1 MDITY
6 IFRTQSHQRS
16 IERVFEPIIERMKA
30 SGHNVSVEFA
40 VKKKSL
46 LATLWTNI
54 WHFRKVSQKQI
65 CHITGDVQYVACLM
79 NPKHTIL
86 TIHDLV
92 PLHNKKV
99 PWYSKWLCYWLWYYF
114 PLRRLKRVTCISEAT
129 RQDLISFFPWAKNK
143 ISVVTNPIS
152 PEFKFV
158 PKDFNQNCPTIL
170 HVGTKTNKN
179 LLRVIEALAGI
190 NCHLR
195 VIGRIPDEEK
205 EALNRFHINF
215 SNEEFV
221 TDNQIVQE
229 YEKCDI
235 VSFPSLFEGFGM
247 PIIEGQTTGRA
258 VLTSDL
264 EPMKTVAGKNACLVD
279 PYSVV
284 SIRHGFLHLINDNK
298 YRKLVALA
306 GIENAKI
313 YTPQS
318 ITNMYKKVY
327 KESCIISLS

>member
-1 MDITY
+1 MKITY
-6 IFRTQSHQRS
+6 IFRTQSNQRS
-16 IERVFEPIIERMKA
+16 IERVFEPIIQTMKA
-30 SGHNVSVEFA
+30 EGHDVNVEFTMQGNG
-40 VKKKSL
+40 L
-46 LATLWTNI
+46 IPTLWKNI
-54 WHFRKVSQKQI
+54 WHFRKISKQRI

-114 PLRRLKRVTCISEAT
+114 PLKRLKRVTCISEAT

-143 ISVVTNPIS
+143 ISVVTNPVS
-152 PEFKFV
+152 PEFKYV

-179 LLRVIEALAGI
+179 LLRVIEALTGI

-195 VIGRIPDEEK
+195 VIGRIPYEEK
-205 EALNRFHINF
+205 EALKRFNIDF

-221 TDNQIVQE
+221 TDKQIIQE
-229 YEKCDI
+229 YGKCDI

-258 VLTSDL
+258 VLTSDID
-264 EPMKTVAGKNACLVD
+264 PMKTVAGKNACLVN
-279 PYSVV
+279 PNSVD
-284 SIRHGFLHLINDNK
+284 SIRHGFMRIIKDQK
-298 YRKLVALA
+298 FRKHVILEGV
-306 GIENAKI
+306 ENAKK

-318 ITNMYKKVY
+318 ITNMYQQIY
-327 KESCIISLS
+327 EELCIIS

>member
-1 MDITY
+1 MKITY
-6 IFRTQSHQRS
+6 IFRTQSNQRS
-16 IERVFEPIIERMKA
+16 IERVFDPIIQTMRAE
-30 SGHNVSVEFA
+30 GHDVKVEFTMQGNG
-40 VKKKSL
+40 L
-46 LATLWTNI
+46 IPTLWKNI
-54 WHFRKVSQKQI
+54 WYFRKISKQRI

-114 PLRRLKRVTCISEAT
+114 PLKRLKRVTCISEAT
-129 RQDLISFFPWAKNK
+129 RQDLISFFPWAKSK
-143 ISVVTNPIS
+143 ISVVTNPAS

-158 PKDFNQNCPTIL
+158 PKDFNHNCPTIL

-195 VIGRIPDEEK
+195 VIGRIPIEAK
-205 EALNRFHINF
+205 EALKRFHIYF

-221 TDNQIVQE
+221 TDNQIIQE
-229 YEKCDI
+229 YENCDI

-258 VLTSDL
+258 VLTSDI

-279 PYSVV
+279 PNSID
-284 SIRHGFLHLINDNK
+284 SIRHGFLRLINDHE
-298 YRKLVALA
+298 YRKLVVSA
-306 GIENAKI
+306 GVENAKK
-313 YTPQS
+313 YTS
-318 ITNMYKKVY
+318 HNITNLYKQVY
-327 KESCIISLS
+327 EELCIIS

>member
-1 MDITY
+1 MRITY
-6 IFRTQSHQRS
+6 IFRTQSKQRS
-16 IERVFEPIIERMKA
+16 IERVFEPIIETMKDE
-30 SGHNVSVEFA
+30 GHEVDVEFT
-40 VKKKSL
+40 VQGRGFIH
-46 LATLWTNI
+46 TLWKNM
-54 WHFRKVSQKQI
+54 WHFRKISKHRI

-129 RQDLISFFPWAKNK
+129 RQDLISFFPWAKNR

-258 VLTSDL
+258 VLTSDI

-279 PYSVV
+279 PNSVD
-284 SIRHGFLHLINDNK
+284 SIRRGFMRLINDHK
-298 YRKLVALA
+298 YRKLVVHS
-306 GIENAKI
+306 GVENAQM
-313 YTPQS
+313 YTPLS
-318 ITNMYKKVY
+318 ITNLYKQVY
-327 KESCIISLS
+327 DKLCIIS

>member
-1 MDITY
+1 MKITY
-6 IFRTQSHQRS
+6 IFRTQSNQRS
-16 IERVFEPIIERMKA
+16 IERVFEPIIQTMKA
-30 SGHNVSVEFA
+30 EGHDVDIEFA
-40 VKKKSL
+40 MQGHSL
-46 LATLWTNI
+46 ISTLWINI
-54 WHFRKVSQKQI
+54 WHFRKISKQRI

-143 ISVVTNPIS
+143 VSVVTNPIS

-158 PKDFNQNCPTIL
+158 PKDFNLNCPTIL

-195 VIGRIPDEEK
+195 VIGRISDEEK
-205 EALNRFHINF
+205 EALKRFHINF

-258 VLTSDL
+258 VLTSDI

-279 PYSVV
+279 PNSVD
-284 SIRHGFLHLINDNK
+284 SIRRGFMRLINDHK
-298 YRKLVALA
+298 YRKLVVHS
-306 GIENAKI
+306 GVENAQI
-313 YTPQS
+313 YTPMS
-318 ITNMYKKVY
+318 ITNLYKQVY
-327 KESCIISLS
+327 EKLCIIS